1 VLATIGLQIL
11 AVYTPFLQ
19 MMLSTVPLAFG
30 DWLMLFVIGMPL
42 LVAGEAYK
50 NVKKR
55 WYEI

>member
-1 VLATIGLQIL
+1 MGLQIL